1 MFQAPRDYLGDE
13 KQYIHYVYHF
23 AGVPMRIEKDLT
35 NSSALI
41 KIDGR
46 IDSVTSSEL
55 KTALDELPAD
65 LTDLTLDFKNVPY
78 ISSAGLRVLL
88 TNHKKM
94 MATGTMKVI
103 NVSEDVM
110 DVFEITGFKN
120 VLNIE

>member
-1 MFQAPRDYLGDE
+1 
-13 KQYIHYVYHF
+13 
-23 AGVPMRIEKDLT
+23 MRIEKDLT

>member
-1 MFQAPRDYLGDE
+1 M
-13 KQYIHYVYHF
+13 K
-23 AGVPMRIEKDLT
+23 IEKDLT

-55 KTALDELPAD
+55 KVALDDLPAD
-65 LTDLTLDFKNVPY
+65 ITDLILDFKNVPY

-94 MATGTMKVI
+94 MASGSMKVI

>member
-1 MFQAPRDYLGDE
+1 M
-13 KQYIHYVYHF
+13 K
-23 AGVPMRIEKDLT
+23 IEKDLT

-46 IDSVTSSEL
+46 VDSVTSSKL
-55 KTALDELPAD
+55 KAALDELPAD